1 MFLRE
6 RRLLCG
12 MKVVLGRRS
21 IREDSY
27 PMGRPKEKKVL
38 QGKDGLGENMGFKE
52 QMGLWIRCVPKD
64 A

>member
-1 MFLRE
+1 
-6 RRLLCG
+6 
-12 MKVVLGRRS
+12 
-21 IREDSY
+21 
-27 PMGRPKEKKVL
+27 MGRPKEKKVL

>member
-27 PMGRPKEKKVL
+27 PMDMIGPWEGPRRRRSCKERM
-38 QGKDGLGENMGFKE
+38 GLGKTW
-52 QMGLWIRCVPKD
+52 GLRNRWDCG
-64 A
+64 